1 MTTQTTPTIT
11 EEMVKKIAVLSSL
24 ELTETEVTHAQQNLT
39 KILGFMDQLNQLPL
53 EPYMANTPEGQ
64 VASPVVPT
72 VQATGTQAFRP
83 DVPNQPLT
91 REALLSN
98 APEQEDGAFVVPNI
112 LYKNRRSHAHHAN
125 HHRTYPS

>member
-1 MTTQTTPTIT
+1 MTTTNTPTIT

-39 KILGFMDQLNQLPL
+39 KILEFMEQLNQLPL

-72 VQATGTQAFRP
+72 VEAVGKEGFRE
-83 DVPNQPLT
+83 DVPNQPLS
-91 REALLSN
+91 RAALLSN

-112 LYKNRRSHAHHAN
+112 L
-125 HHRTYPS
+125 

>member
-1 MTTQTTPTIT
+1 MMTTQNTPTIT
-11 EEMVKKIAVLSSL
+11 EEMVKKIAILSSL
-24 ELTETEVTHAQQNLT
+24 ELTDLEVTHAQQNLT

-53 EPYMANTPEGQ
+53 EAYMANTPEGQ

-72 VQATGTQAFRP
+72 IQATGTQGFRP

-112 LYKNRRSHAHHAN
+112 L
-125 HHRTYPS
+125 

>member
-1 MTTQTTPTIT
+1 MMTTPNTPTIT
-11 EEMVKKIAVLSSL
+11 EEMVKKIAILSSL
-24 ELTETEVTHAQQNLT
+24 ELTDIEVTHAQQNLT
-39 KILGFMDQLNQLPL
+39 KILGFMEQLNQLPL

-72 VQATGTQAFRP
+72 IQATGKEGFRP

-112 LYKNRRSHAHHAN
+112 L
-125 HHRTYPS
+125 

>member
-1 MTTQTTPTIT
+1 MTTQNTPTIT
-11 EEMVKKIAVLSSL
+11 EDMVKKIAVLSSL
-24 ELTETEVTHAQQNLT
+24 ELTETEVTHAQKNLT

-53 EPYMANTPEGQ
+53 EPYMANTTEGQ

-72 VQATGTQAFRP
+72 VQATGTQGFRA

-112 LYKNRRSHAHHAN
+112 L
-125 HHRTYPS
+125 

>member
-1 MTTQTTPTIT
+1 MTTTNTPTIT

-39 KILGFMDQLNQLPL
+39 KILGVMEQLNQLPL

-72 VQATGTQAFRP
+72 VEAVGKEGFRE
-83 DVPNQPLT
+83 DVPNQPLS
-91 REALLSN
+91 RAALLSN

-112 LYKNRRSHAHHAN
+112 L
-125 HHRTYPS
+125 

>member
-1 MTTQTTPTIT
+1 MTTQNTPTIT
-11 EEMVKKIAVLSSL
+11 EDMVKKIAVLSSL
-24 ELTETEVTHAQQNLT
+24 ELTDVEVTHAQQNLT

-72 VQATGTQAFRP
+72 VQATGKEGFRP

-112 LYKNRRSHAHHAN
+112 L
-125 HHRTYPS
+125 

>member
-1 MTTQTTPTIT
+1 MMMTTQTTPTIT

-24 ELTETEVTHAQQNLT
+24 ELTDVEVTHAQQNLT

-72 VQATGTQAFRP
+72 VQATGIQGFRP

-112 LYKNRRSHAHHAN
+112 L
-125 HHRTYPS
+125 

>member
-1 MTTQTTPTIT
+1 MTTPNTPTIT

-24 ELTETEVTHAQQNLT
+24 ELTATETADAQKNLT

-72 VQATGTQAFRP
+72 VHATGKAGFRQDIP
-83 DVPNQPLT
+83 HQPLT

-112 LYKNRRSHAHHAN
+112 L
-125 HHRTYPS
+125 

>member
-1 MTTQTTPTIT
+1 MTTQNTPTIT

-72 VQATGTQAFRP
+72 VQATGKEGFRP

-112 LYKNRRSHAHHAN
+112 L
-125 HHRTYPS
+125 

>member
-1 MTTQTTPTIT
+1 MTTPNTPTIT

-24 ELTETEVTHAQQNLT
+24 ELTEKETADAQKNLT
-39 KILGFMDQLNQLPL
+39 KILGFMDQLHQLPL
-53 EPYMANTPEGQ
+53 EPFMANTPEGQ

-72 VQATGTQAFRP
+72 VQAKGKEGFRR
-83 DVPNQPLT
+83 DVPHQPLT

-112 LYKNRRSHAHHAN
+112 L
-125 HHRTYPS
+125 